1 MIRTF
6 QDIPGVEW
14 VPETGRFI
22 TVNSDTCTG
31 CANCIKVCLGE
42 CFEMVDKKAVIKSLD
57 RCMECGA
64 CWYVCE
70 NESISFSW
78 PRGGTGFRTEWG

>member
-1 MIRTF
+1 MKKSF
-6 QDIPGVEW
+6 SDIPGVEW
-14 VPETGRFI
+14 VSGTGRFI
-22 TVNSDTCTG
+22 EVNFEACTG
-31 CANCIKVCLGE
+31 CGNCVRVCIGE
-42 CFEMVDKKAVIKSLD
+42 CYEIKEKKAVIKSLG

-70 NESISFSW
+70 SEAISFSW